1 MRLRFTKMQGLGND
15 FVVVNGLIKPVKLS
29 ALHIREMSDRH
40 FGIGFDQLLL
50 VEPPTT
56 PGTDFRY
63 RIFNADGKE
72 VEQCGNGARCFVRY
86 VVEHGLSSKTSL
98 RIETSSGVIAP
109 RLLQDGLVEV
119 DMGIPL
125 FSPADIPFIADERAM
140 AYLLDVDGV
149 MFEISAL
156 SMGNPHAVLFV
167 EDVDTAP
174 VMVIG
179 PRIERH
185 KRFPERV
192 NVGFVQ
198 IMDRRKI
205 RLRVFERGV
214 GETLACGTGAC
225 AAVAAAVLRNFTDR
239 DVLVQTRGG
248 DLTISWPSDG
258 SGMMM
263 RGPAKIVY
271 EGEIELGDTDS

>member
-15 FVVVNGLIKPVKLS
+15 FVVVNGLTKPVKLS

-140 AYLLDVDGV
+140 TYLLDVDGV

-156 SMGNPHAVLFV
+156 SMGNPHAILFV